1 MSCDFSHNAIVSFAF
16 FLVFACMQD
25 SERLRQQYPGRILS
39 ARYEDLAER
48 PLHFA
53 QRLLS
58 FAGLEMTPGQRQY
71 IWNITSSAVEA
82 KEKAGGTLRR
92 DSKQTASNWR
102 VNNTTYTFVA
112 NIDKYCTD
120 LYARMGYF
128 PLHSER
134 EMKNLSI
141 PVYRDVKDL
150 PWLWSP

>member
-1 MSCDFSHNAIVSFAF
+1 
-16 FLVFACMQD
+16 MQD
-25 SERLRQQYPGRILS
+25 SERLRQLYPGRILS

-53 QRLLS
+53 ERLLS
-58 FAGLEMTPGQRQY
+58 FAGLEMTPGVRQY
-71 IWNITSSAVEA
+71 IWNITSSGVKV
-82 KEKAGGTLRR
+82 KEEAGGTLRS
-92 DSKQTASNWR
+92 DSKRTASHWR
-102 VNNTTYTFVA
+102 INKTPYKFVA